1 MRLSE
6 AEIDELLATRTTY
19 RNTLQ
24 HDEVVFLRTSAET
37 GGESTLLHTRAE
49 PGSGVVRHYHRTYA
63 ERFDVLEGVLTVEA
77 AGTTRVLVA
86 GESATAPKNTLHLWV
101 NQGSAPVRFLVEA
114 TPASEGFEKG
124 LQILY
129 GLASDGL
136 TMPNG
141 VPRNVLHVA
150 WLMEYS
156 DIWLPKI
163 SRPLGPLLHA
173 LADRARAQGL
183 DRKLLDQY
191 AR

>member
-1 MRLSE
+1 MRLTQ
-6 AEIDELLATRTTY
+6 AEIDELLAARTTY

-24 HDEVVFLRTSAET
+24 HDEVVFLRTGDET
-37 GGESTLLHTRAE
+37 DGEYTLLHTRAE
-49 PGSGVVRHYHRTYA
+49 PGAGVVRHYHRTYA

-86 GESATAPKNTLHLWV
+86 GETTTAPMNTLHRWV
-101 NQGSAPVRFLVEA
+101 NQGSAPVRFLLEA
-114 TPASEGFEKG
+114 TPASDGFEKG
-124 LQILY
+124 LQVLY
-129 GLASDGL
+129 GLASDGR

-156 DIWLPKI
+156 DIWLPGI

-173 LADRARAQGL
+173 LADRARAQGI
-183 DRKLLDQY
+183 DRQLLEQY